1 MSKPN
6 LAPREK
12 RLVSI
17 MFMVMICMTVIPI
30 YRNIMANHVQSE
42 NQLSQSIERME
53 TVRMWSDAILDEREG
68 QKVVQAKLDA
78 RAPSFDLY
86 TLTNQWIQQT
96 KLSGRA
102 DLQDNGLKS
111 REGVFDGVQITLKN
125 VNMKEILDLLHKMYS
140 SENLITMQRMSH
152 LRPSRDGKGLEC
164 ALVMIAPAAK
174 R

>member
-1 MSKPN
+1 MAKSK
-6 LAPREK
+6 LAPRER
-12 RLVSI
+12 RLITV
-17 MFMVMICMTVIPI
+17 MFMVMICMTTIPI
-30 YRNIMANHVQSE
+30 YRSTAAKHLQSV
-42 NQLSQSIERME
+42 NQLAQTVERLE
-53 TVRMWSDAILDEREG
+53 TVRMWGDAILGEREG
-68 QKVVQAKLDA
+68 QKVIQAKLDA

-102 DLQDNGLKS
+102 DLQSKGMSS

-125 VNMKEILDLLHKMYS
+125 VNMNEILDLLHKMYS

-164 ALVMIAPAAK
+164 AIVMIAPK